1 MEVIDRT
8 LLPCSLRT
16 KADQIVSA
24 SVYFVFAC
32 LSFTC
37 SALVQHI
44 FFLAYS
50 LMPYTNPNTVNR
62 PLIKWDPGVPG
73 SPPPPQHNGWYL
85 FACVLNMPIYLH
97 DLWNFDLQLHQNAFG
112 SRALLGPNFRGVTGT
127 EGKGSDEWEGR
138 EDGKEREEGKRQR
151 GKEERENGKEGGGTG
166 PPIKSWLRAWWCG
179 KFCNF

>member
-73 SPPPPQHNGWYL
+73 SPPPSTAQRMIFIRMCFEHANL
-85 FACVLNMPIYLH
+85 F
-97 DLWNFDLQLHQNAFG
+97 
-112 SRALLGPNFRGVTGT
+112 T
-127 EGKGSDEWEGR
+127 
-138 EDGKEREEGKRQR
+138 
-151 GKEERENGKEGGGTG
+151 
-166 PPIKSWLRAWWCG
+166 
-179 KFCNF
+179 